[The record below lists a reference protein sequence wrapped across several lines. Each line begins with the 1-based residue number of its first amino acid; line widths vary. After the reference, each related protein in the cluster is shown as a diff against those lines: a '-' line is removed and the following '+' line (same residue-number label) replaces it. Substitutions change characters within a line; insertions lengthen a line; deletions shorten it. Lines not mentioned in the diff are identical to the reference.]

1 MTIQLVSTRRARN
14 TQARDLASPP
24 KKAKKEPQH
33 ERQHPTSKK
42 HPSEG
47 FGIAPQ
53 KRQQKNPSTK
63 GSTRRARNTQARDLA
78 SPPKKRKKKQTRK
91 AAPDE
96 QETPKRGIWH
106 RPQKRQGSAWL
117 DRGNLDRIWTFWDY
131 KMVLHSA

>member
-1 MTIQLVSTRRARN
+1 M
-14 TQARDLASPP
+14 
-24 KKAKKEPQH
+24 
-33 ERQHPTSKK
+33 K

-47 FGIAPQ
+47 FDIAPQ
-53 KRQQKNPSTK
+53 K
-63 GSTRRARNTQARDLA
+63 TQ
-78 SPPKKRKKKQTRK
+78 KKKQTRK

-106 RPQKRQGSAWL
+106 RTQKRQGSTWL